1 MHTKYRILTIVLA
14 MVLGIGM
21 AIPVFAQDTVGNAL
35 ASAGTSIRQAGDD
48 TAGAAK
54 SAYAETVTAVDDTM
68 ITTKVKAA
76 FTSGKDIRS
85 GDIHVTTT
93 AGVVTLNGPVQNSD
107 IAARAEAIARNTDGV
122 RGVTNDLRVFPSTS
136 QKLAHLR

>member
-1 MHTKYRILTIVLA
+1 MNSKYKILAILPA

-21 AIPVFAQDTVGNAL
+21 AIPVFAQETAGDGF
-35 ASAGTSIRQAGDD
+35 ASAGASIRQAGND

-54 SAYAETVTAVDDTM
+54 SAYAETVMAVDDTM

-76 FTSGKDIRS
+76 FAGGKDIRS

-93 AGVVTLNGPVQNSD
+93 AGVVTLDGPVQNSD
-107 IAARAEAIARNTDGV
+107 IAARAEAIARNTEGV
-122 RGVTNDLRVFPSTS
+122 RAVTNDLRVSPSTS
-136 QKLAHLR
+136 QN

>member
-1 MHTKYRILTIVLA
+1 MNRKYKVLVIVPG
-14 MVLGIGM
+14 VILGIGM
-21 AIPVFAQDTVGNAL
+21 AIPVFAQETAGSVF
-35 ASAGTSIRQAGDD
+35 ASTGASIRQAGDD

-76 FTSGKDIRS
+76 FASGKDIRS

-93 AGVVTLNGPVQNSD
+93 AGVVTLAGPVQTSH
-107 IAARAEAIARNTDGV
+107 IAARAGDIARNTGGV
-122 RGVTNDLRVFPSTS
+122 RGVNNDLQVSPLSS
-136 QKLAHLR
+136 QN